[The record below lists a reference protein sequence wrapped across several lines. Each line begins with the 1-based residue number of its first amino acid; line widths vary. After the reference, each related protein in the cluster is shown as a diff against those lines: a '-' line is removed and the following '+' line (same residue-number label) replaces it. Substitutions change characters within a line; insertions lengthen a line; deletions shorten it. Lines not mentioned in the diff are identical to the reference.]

1 MTKYISL
8 GLNIVLVIAV
18 AVLFYLHFSENG
30 NQKIENQLDAALN
43 KDLKVAYI
51 NSDSLLNNYEF
62 FKEMENKLEEKRKK
76 LEAEFQNRAQ
86 GLQSEINNFQQS
98 AGNMTISQARAV
110 EEDLLKKQ
118 QNLRQYQDQL
128 TQQLLNEEAEI
139 NERLYNKVSE
149 YLKEYGSR
157 NNLELVLTY
166 QKGSGVLYANDSLNI
181 TTEVVKGLNE
191 LYTKG
196 DEEKATASSDT
207 TTNE

>member
-18 AVLFYLHFSENG
+18 GILFYLHFADNQGFNSEGKTESSVKN
-30 NQKIENQLDAALN
+30 
-43 KDLKVAYI
+43 DLKVAYI
-51 NSDSLLNNYEF
+51 NSDSLLNNYEY
-62 FKEMENKLEEKRKK
+62 FKEMENQLQEKRKK

-86 GLQSEINNFQQS
+86 GLQNEINNFQQS

-128 TQQLLNEEAEI
+128 TQQLLEQEAEI
-139 NERLYNKVSE
+139 NEKLYNRVSE
-149 YLKEYGSR
+149 YLRDYGTR

-166 QKGSGVLYANDSLNI
+166 QKGSGVLYADDSLNI
-181 TTEVVKGLNE
+181 TSEVVNGLNK
-191 LYTKG
+191 LYQEG
-196 DEEKATASSDT
+196 DNTNTVASDT
-207 TTNE
+207 TKTE